1 MFKFK
6 WFSCRI
12 SGKGKFARFLY
23 APIFH
28 SNGLTYKSKFL
39 PHGPALLNIAVNVP
53 FLFGAALVLNF
64 IVGDSLGD
72 QMEVVIWVVAS
83 FGMGL
88 IRFMDS
94 AILALVYCLLVEGV
108 VLDFDENLVLT
119 TDYTS
124 SFSMV

>member
-39 PHGPALLNIAVNVP
+39 PHDPALLNIAVNVP

-64 IVGDSLGD
+64 IVGDSLLGCWRSNGGSYMGSGFFRD
-72 QMEVVIWVVAS
+72 GSDPIYR
-83 FGMGL
+83 FGNINACML
-88 IRFMDS
+88 S
-94 AILALVYCLLVEGV
+94 PC
-108 VLDFDENLVLT
+108 
-119 TDYTS
+119 
-124 SFSMV
+124 